1 MTVWRDLV
9 GQEPT
14 VEVLLRAVGVEG
26 AMTHAWLIT
35 GPPGSG
41 RSNAARAFAAALR
54 PQAGCGDCRECRT
67 ALDGSHA
74 DVNVVAT
81 EGLSIQVRDTRD
93 LVQESALRPSV
104 GRWRVIIIEDADR
117 LTERA
122 ADALL
127 KALEEPTPRTV
138 WMLCAQPRGR
148 HHHDPLALP
157 ARPTADPTVHAV
169 AELLERRDGV
179 DPPMA
184 LHAARAAQSHIGLAR
199 RLAKDEGARI
209 RRRDVIAMA
218 TKIVGVGDAIDAATD
233 LAQIAGEESAA
244 STASATPPS
253 APARDTGC
261 RPDGA
266 HAASPHPRPAG
277 RAREGAEDPSH
288 PACAR
293 HDRPVAHR
301 PHVGLP

>member
-1 MTVWRDLV
+1 MS
-9 GQEPT
+9 Q
-14 VEVLLRAVGVEG
+14 
-26 AMTHAWLIT
+26 
-35 GPPGSG
+35 GS
-41 RSNAARAFAAALR
+41 
-54 PQAGCGDCRECRT
+54 CGDCRECRT

-81 EGLSIQVRDTRD
+81 EGLSIRVRDTRD

-138 WMLCAQPRGR
+138 WMLCAPSLEDVIITIRSRSR
-148 HHHDPLALP
+148 HVRLRTPP
-157 ARPTADPTVHAV
+157 VHAV

-253 APARDTGC
+253 GLACSRHWVPTRRRGRSLPTSAP
-261 RPDGA
+261 
-266 HAASPHPRPAG
+266 SWPRS
-277 RAREGAEDPSH
+277 RRAEDPSH
-288 PACAR
+288 PACAG